1 MEYLYIYISQP
12 LHVWKMLQSHIH
24 LCGWPH
30 FSDSVTFSYWAAQNW
45 TEHFRWG
52 LSSAE
57 NGWITSLKLLA
68 AFFLMK
74 PRRLVAFFTVQVH
87 FSCSAWGPPGASCPF
102 LQSFFPVSQPPAD
115 VDAWGYSS
123 PGTRLF
129 ALLNFIRFP
138 SSKFFNLFLWMA
150 QPFGV
155 SAAPHSFV
163 LSAYLTRVNCSIT
176 PSINEDI
183 RVSAPVSTP
192 RGQSTNDLPS
202 AVLLVLLV
210 IILLVVQPP
219 TRFSVFLTVHF
230 DSLYLRML

>member
-1 MEYLYIYISQP
+1 MGYDGCPLPIVQPVSKVENSLAFSSSVAYTMYLYTLIRFLLSLFVSRLNSPIYGIPLYIYIPQP

-87 FSCSAWGPPGASCPF
+87 FSCSA
-102 LQSFFPVSQPPAD
+102 
-115 VDAWGYSS
+115 
-123 PGTRLF
+123 
-129 ALLNFIRFP
+129 
-138 SSKFFNLFLWMA
+138 
-150 QPFGV
+150 
-155 SAAPHSFV
+155 
-163 LSAYLTRVNCSIT
+163 
-176 PSINEDI
+176 
-183 RVSAPVSTP
+183 
-192 RGQSTNDLPS
+192 
-202 AVLLVLLV
+202 
-210 IILLVVQPP
+210 
-219 TRFSVFLTVHF
+219 
-230 DSLYLRML
+230 